1 MTDLATLRNVYLQVL
16 DQLSSDQ
23 AQYFQTLQILSEE
36 IESAKRQTLAN
47 DDGVE
52 TTLVALR
59 QRMAATSQESER
71 MLNELGLTRVRQAPN
86 HFPINIGP
94 QQALESMRALIK
106 IGEDFLG
113 DMHEKFLELYRE
125 RKKWWK
131 FW

>member
-1 MTDLATLRNVYLQVL
+1 MTDLATLRNVYVQALE
-16 DQLSSDQ
+16 QLSSAQ

-36 IESAKRQTLAN
+36 IDSAKRQSLAN
-47 DDGVE
+47 DDEVE
-52 TTLVALR
+52 QTLVTLR
-59 QRMAATSQESER
+59 QRMAAISQESER
-71 MLNELGLTRVRQAPN
+71 TLIELGLKRVPQAPN

-106 IGEDFLG
+106 IGEDLQG
-113 DMHEKFLELYRE
+113 DMHEKYLELYRE